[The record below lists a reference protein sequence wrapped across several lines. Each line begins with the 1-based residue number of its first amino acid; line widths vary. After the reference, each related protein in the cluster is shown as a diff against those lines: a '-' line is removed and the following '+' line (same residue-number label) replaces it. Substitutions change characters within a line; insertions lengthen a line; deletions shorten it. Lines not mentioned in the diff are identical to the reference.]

1 MGRGGRRSGCIHRK
15 LLPPIHRS
23 GDHVNSPPTWA
34 QGIGYALVS
43 TPTILY
49 LRGIGSRTG
58 QRDGVAA
65 SSSAQSHSGIRMGEW
80 MRRTGSGGIP
90 PRYITYLLS
99 QGNGI
104 NGNAN
109 VYISVVEGTPD
120 FNGVVAG
127 DVYPH
132 DIPEEEEVEI
142 PLHSQNRMNRIIR
155 RDCSQSHFM
164 PVVKVYSHEG
174 TDSHP
179 RWDGQCHQ
187 HLPGV
192 VQGVVTHTC
201 GSTRSASFTHSNPL
215 PHSPLCPII
224 WMSTLYDE
232 PLRYP
237 RTRTK

>member
-43 TPTILY
+43 TPTVLY

-80 MRRTGSGGIP
+80 MRRTGSGGKP

-132 DIPEEEEVEI
+132 DIPQKGETES
-142 PLHSQNRMNRIIR
+142 PLLTQNSENRIINGE
-155 RDCSQSHFM
+155 CVHSQFM
-164 PVVKVYSHEG
+164 APTKVYLYG
-174 TDSHP
+174 GADSHP
-179 RWDGQCHQ
+179 RWNGQRHQ
-187 HLPGV
+187 HIPGIGYCRCPI
-192 VQGVVTHTC
+192 VQGVVTHSY
-201 GSTRSASFTHSNPL
+201 GSTRSTWFIHSNPL
-215 PHSPLCPII
+215 SRSPLRPII
-224 WMSTLYDE
+224 WM
-232 PLRYP
+232 
-237 RTRTK
+237 